1 MKVPVDG
8 GPRCRFLLGKAD
20 GFTLLEVIGVL
31 AVMATLMAVIVPNFI
46 RHLDDQAR
54 DTEDQ
59 ELRAIAKGV
68 DLYLRE
74 NFALPASLANL
85 SPNYVSIGSSQLAT
99 NARGYQRYYEI
110 HPDFVGFNNATGL
123 SQTSLS
129 DARYLLI
136 SDVSVDASPV
146 IVNATQFDAWWNT
159 DETLTPDLKIYRGHV
174 GNMFHLVSLSAVGDG
189 GSFRIHGTATSS
201 GGARL
206 TSQGNYHLAGTA
218 IEMDEADTFDP
229 GNYEVG
235 FTLTYDVGYQLDPTC
250 SAGSQWHVLGDSC

>member
-1 MKVPVDG
+1 MRFPVDG
-8 GPRCRFLLGKAD
+8 GSRCRPLLGKAD

-54 DTEDQ
+54 DTEAQ
-59 ELRAIAKGV
+59 ELRAMAKGV
-68 DLYLRE
+68 DLYIRA
-74 NFALPASLANL
+74 NFALPASLAKL
-85 SPNYVSIGSSQLAT
+85 SPDFVPIGSKQLAK
-99 NARGYQRYYEI
+99 NERGYQRYYVI
-110 HPDFVGFNNATGL
+110 HPKLTGFNNATGL
-123 SQTSLS
+123 AQSKLS
-129 DARYLLI
+129 DARFLLI

-146 IVNATQFDAWWNT
+146 ITNNGQFNKWWNT

-174 GNMFHLVSLSAVGDG
+174 GNMFHLVSLSAIGDG
-189 GSFRIHGTATSS
+189 GSFRIHGTKTSS

-206 TSQGNYHLAGTA
+206 ASRGSYHLAGTA

-235 FTLTYDVGYQLDPTC
+235 FTLTYDAGYQFDPTC

>member
-1 MKVPVDG
+1 MRFPVDRG
-8 GPRCRFLLGKAD
+8 SRCRLLLGKAD

-54 DTEDQ
+54 DTE
-59 ELRAIAKGV
+59 RAIAKGV

-74 NFALPASLANL
+74 NFAWPASLANL
-85 SPNYVSIGSSQLAT
+85 SPDFVPIGSSQLAT
-99 NARGYQRYYEI
+99 NGRGYQRYYVI
-110 HPDFVGFNNATGL
+110 HPNLAGFNNATGL
-123 SQTSLS
+123 SQSSLS
-129 DARYLLI
+129 DARFLLI

-146 IVNATQFDAWWNT
+146 IASATQFDTWWNT

-174 GNMFHLVSLSAVGDG
+174 GNMFHLVSLSSVGDG
-189 GSFRIHGTATSS
+189 GSYRVNGTATSS

-206 TSQGNYHLAGTA
+206 ASQGNYHLAGTA
-218 IEMDEADTFDP
+218 IEMDEADTFVP
-229 GNYEVG
+229 AGFEVG